1 MKKLGWFIC
10 FILISATIQVFYK
23 WLFGSSPASVLVSSW
38 IISFYVTLNL
48 FSDYD
53 FETERVYVEYDLKE
67 GKKFE
72 IKNNV
77 YQKEY
82 KGLLLECVDKECN
95 RYGNLDMY
103 SEHLKYFSTSEILHF
118 QISDESMLRH
128 LEKYSKDLNYK
139 FDDIPI
145 NHKLANDISEQ
156 LIRSFFEKH
165 QIPDM
170 FKSKIF
176 MSYFLIDSHFV
187 FRHYRGL
194 INFKY
199 IP

>member
-1 MKKLGWFIC
+1 MKKLGWIVC
-10 FILISATIQVFYK
+10 FILFAGIIEFIFELLGWHLFGFSQLLSFIITSWVFYDEDERGNYPLGGFDLEK
-23 WLFGSSPASVLVSSW
+23 GKP
-38 IISFYVTLNL
+38 II
-48 FSDYD
+48 
-53 FETERVYVEYDLKE
+53 
-67 GKKFE
+67 E
-72 IKNNV
+72 IRNEV

-82 KGLLLECVDKECN
+82 KGVLLECVDKECN